1 LRLWPAGWLRY
12 RKASPETSPPEALA
26 ETPQR
31 TLTLRTVVPGQHQ
44 VTRDDLRKQIT
55 TAAIAFRGYD
65 ASNLGRSPE
74 LLEHSVYGPIVRE
87 MLGRASVV
95 SADVLKK
102 EVDLAARVAAR
113 EPATLETF
121 VQDTATIVAMELAQ
135 VRILEEVFEIPVREA
150 MLSFGHSIGEL
161 AALVLGGVYEM
172 EQLLPIPL
180 SLAHDCA
187 DLTADTMLGILTS
200 PSGTLEPERVQ
211 RLCSAIS
218 SRGHGLVGPS
228 TFLSPYQVILLG
240 QADTLDLLEAEMREY
255 LPAAVT
261 LRRRPNHWPPL
272 HTPLV
277 WERSV
282 PNRAAVALY
291 HTGGGNQRPRPDVVS
306 CTTGRAN
313 YDEWNS
319 REILTE
325 WTDHPQRLWDAME
338 HTLASGAELVI
349 HVGPEPKLIPMA
361 FERLSG
367 KVMKQLKTRHLDSLG
382 RRVLPSISR
391 NAWLARRLPHNAVV
405 IRAPFVNHLIL
416 EDWLLA
422 QDVAGGATHVRI
434 ADQPVSVP
442 APTAHNTSEV
452 VSP

>member
-1 LRLWPAGWLRY
+1 LATPEVVTRLRAV
-12 RKASPETSPPEALA
+12 A
-26 ETPQR
+26 
-31 TLTLRTVVPGQHQ
+31 PGQRE

-65 ASNLGRSPE
+65 ASNLGRGPE
-74 LLEHSVYGPIVRE
+74 LLAHPVYGPVVRE
-87 MLGRASVV
+87 LLDRASTVCGEVLGR
-95 SADVLKK
+95 
-102 EVDLAARVAAR
+102 EVDLATRVASR
-113 EPATLETF
+113 EPAALGTF
-121 VQDTATIVAMELAQ
+121 VEDTATIVAIELAQ
-135 VRILEEVFEIPVREA
+135 VRLLEDVFDVPVREA

-161 AALVLGGVYEM
+161 SALVLGGVYEM

-187 DLTADTMLGILTS
+187 DLTADTTMGILSS
-200 PSGTLEPERVQ
+200 PSGVLEPERVQ

-228 TFLSPYQVILLG
+228 TFLSPYQVLLLG
-240 QADTLDLLEAEMREY
+240 QGDTLDLFEAEMKEY

-291 HTGGGNQRPRPDVVS
+291 HTGGGNQRPRPEVVS

-325 WTDHPQRLWDAME
+325 WTDHPQRLWDAIE

-349 HVGPEPKLIPMA
+349 HVGPEPKLIPTA
-361 FERLSG
+361 FDRLSG
-367 KVMKQLKTRHLDSLG
+367 KVMKQLKNRHLDSLG

-391 NAWLARRLPHNAVV
+391 NHWLARKLPHNAVV

-422 QDVAGGATHVRI
+422 QDVA
-434 ADQPVSVP
+434 
-442 APTAHNTSEV
+442 
-452 VSP
+452 

>member
-1 LRLWPAGWLRY
+1 MAMRKTKTRARDGRLRLWPARWLRQT
-12 RKASPETSPPEALA
+12 ETSPSASPVSALEPPAVESPE
-26 ETPQR
+26 R
-31 TLTLRTVVPGQHQ
+31 TTLLRAVAPGQHA
-44 VTRDDLRKQIT
+44 VNRDELKQHIA

-65 ASNLGRSPE
+65 ATNFGRSSE
-74 LLEHSVYGPIVRE
+74 LLAHPVYGPVVRE
-87 MLGRASVV
+87 LLGRASGVCG
-95 SADVLKK
+95 DVLKRK
-102 EVDLAARVAAR
+102 VDLATRVEAG

-121 VQDTATIVAMELAQ
+121 VEDTATIVAMELAQ
-135 VRILEEVFEIPVREA
+135 IRLLEQVFEVPVRDA

-187 DLTADTMLGILTS
+187 DLTADTTLGILTS
-200 PSGTLEPERVQ
+200 PSGALAPEQVQ

-240 QADTLDLLEAEMREY
+240 QADTLDLLEAEMRDY

-261 LRRRPNHWPPL
+261 LRRRPNRWPPI

-291 HTGGGNQRPRPDVVS
+291 RTSGGNQRPRPAMVS
-306 CTTGRAN
+306 CTTGRAS

-325 WTDHPQRLWDAME
+325 WTDHPQRLWDAIE

-349 HVGPEPKLIPMA
+349 HVGPEPKLIPTA

-367 KVMKQLKTRHLDSLG
+367 KVMRQLKHRHLGSLG
-382 RRVLPSISR
+382 RHVLPSISR
-391 NAWLARRLPHNAVV
+391 NHWLARRLPHNAVV
-405 IRAPFVNHLIL
+405 IRAPFLNHLIL

-422 QDVAGGATHVRI
+422 Q
-434 ADQPVSVP
+434 
-442 APTAHNTSEV
+442 EV
-452 VSP
+452 T

>member
-1 LRLWPAGWLRY
+1 MAIRKSKNKVRNGRLQLWPSGWLTHR
-12 RKASPETSPPEALA
+12 RAAPDSLAPDLPQDRPVVATPEVPA
-26 ETPQR
+26 R
-31 TLTLRTVVPGQHQ
+31 LRAVAPGQRDI
-44 VTRDDLRKQIT
+44 TRDDLRKQVA

-65 ASNLGRSPE
+65 ASNLGRGPE
-74 LLEHSVYGPIVRE
+74 LLAHPVYGPVVRE
-87 MLGRASVV
+87 MLDRASKVC
-95 SADVLKK
+95 ADVMKK

-113 EPATLETF
+113 AAATLDTF
-121 VQDTATIVAMELAQ
+121 VEDTATIVSLELAQ
-135 VRILEEVFEIPVREA
+135 VRLLEEVFEVPVRDA
-150 MLSFGHSIGEL
+150 VMSFGHSIGEL
-161 AALVLGGVYEM
+161 SALVVGGVYEM

-187 DLTADTMLGILTS
+187 DLTADTTLGILTS
-200 PSGTLEPERVQ
+200 AGATLEPELVQ

-228 TFLSPYQVILLG
+228 TFLSPYQVLLLG
-240 QADTLDLLEAEMREY
+240 QGKTLDLLEAEMRDY

-261 LRRRPNHWPPL
+261 LRRRPNQWPPL

-291 HTGGGNQRPRPDVVS
+291 HTGGGRTRPRPNIVS

-325 WTDHPQRLWDAME
+325 WTDHPQRLWDAIE
-338 HTLASGAELVI
+338 HTLASGADLVL
-349 HVGPEPKLIPMA
+349 HVGPEPKLIPSA

-367 KVMKQLKTRHLDSLG
+367 KVMKQLKSRHLDSLG

-391 NAWLARRLPHNAVV
+391 NHWLARKLPLNAVLF
-405 IRAPFVNHLIL
+405 RAPFVNHLIL

-422 QDVAGGATHVRI
+422 QEVA
-434 ADQPVSVP
+434 
-442 APTAHNTSEV
+442 
-452 VSP
+452 

>member
-1 LRLWPAGWLRY
+1 MATRKTKMRSRDGRLRLWPADWLKQRSTEPDAPSD
-12 RKASPETSPPEALA
+12 RSVAVAPEVARP
-26 ETPQR
+26 
-31 TLTLRTVVPGQHQ
+31 LRAVAPGQHDI
-44 VTRDDLRKQIT
+44 TRDDLRKQIT

-65 ASNLGRSPE
+65 ASNLGRGPE
-74 LLEHSVYGPIVRE
+74 LLAHPVYGPVVRE
-87 MLGRASVV
+87 LLGRASKVC
-95 SADVLKK
+95 ADVLKR
-102 EVDLAARVAAR
+102 EVDLAARVEAR
-113 EPATLETF
+113 APGTLETF
-121 VQDTATIVAMELAQ
+121 VEDTATIVALELAQ
-135 VRILEEVFEIPVREA
+135 IRLLEEVFEVPVREA
-150 MLSFGHSIGEL
+150 VMSFGHSIGEL

-187 DLTADTMLGILTS
+187 DLTRDTTLGILSS
-200 PSGTLEPERVQ
+200 PSGTLEPERVL

-218 SRGHGLVGPS
+218 SRGHGMVGPS

-240 QADTLDLLEAEMREY
+240 QADTLDLLEAEMRQY
-255 LPAAVT
+255 LPSAVT
-261 LRRRPNHWPPL
+261 LRRRRNQWPPL

-291 HTGGGNQRPRPDVVS
+291 HTGGGNQRPKPPVVS
-306 CTTGRAN
+306 CTTGRDN

-338 HTLASGAELVI
+338 HTLASGADMVI
-349 HVGPEPKLIPMA
+349 HVGPEPKLIPAA

-367 KVMKQLKTRHLDSLG
+367 KVMKQLKSRHLDSLG

-391 NAWLARRLPHNAVV
+391 NHWLARKLPLNAVV
-405 IRAPFVNHLIL
+405 FRAPFVNHLIL

-422 QDVAGGATHVRI
+422 QEVA
-434 ADQPVSVP
+434 
-442 APTAHNTSEV
+442 
-452 VSP
+452 